1 MLDMLTTIQTNHT
14 TLEARFEG
22 KLVTNPRLNRQLV
35 SFQANKTKP
44 RYRWFKYKEGFS
56 EALIH
61 YLFDVFHITQGHL
74 LDPFAG
80 VGTSAFVALERGLT
94 ATAIELLPVGYE
106 TMSVYDAIQRT
117 DHHSLVL
124 AIRRWLQMTPWRTS
138 PACIPFA
145 HLKITDGAFSDDT
158 QRLISQ
164 YQTALRDE
172 PPDIQQ
178 ILRFALMCV
187 LEDVSYTRKDGQYLR
202 WDYRS
207 GRTQGRIPFDKGVI
221 PTFDQAIISKL
232 TEIADDLGHVD
243 LFSFTKHLGNLTLLQ
258 GSCLHILPT
267 LSNHSF
273 DAIITSPPY
282 ANRYDYTRT
291 YALELAFLGVDE
303 IEIRRLRQQ
312 MLSCTVENRD
322 KQFAQTDFSDD
333 IYQQAHTAFAN
344 QTELQTILTYLDDQK
359 EAKLLNNRSIPR
371 MIRNYFWEMTLI
383 IFECARLLKPD
394 APLIM
399 VNDNVRYGGVAIP
412 VDLILSD
419 IAQKAGF
426 DVEVIWVLPTGK
438 GNSSQQMGTYGRE
451 ALRKCIYV
459 WRCKGA

>member
-1 MLDMLTTIQTNHT
+1 MLDMLTTIQTNQT

-35 SFQANKTKP
+35 SFQANKNKP

-56 EALIH
+56 EALVH
-61 YLFDVFHITQGHL
+61 YLLDVFHIPQGHL

-106 TMSVYDAIQRT
+106 TMSVYNAIQRT
-117 DHHSLVL
+117 DNNSLVL
-124 AIRRWLQMTPWRTS
+124 AIHRWLQMTPWRTS
-138 PACIPFA
+138 SACIPFS

-207 GRTQGRIPFDKGVI
+207 GRIQGRIPFDKGVI

-243 LFSFTKHLGNLTLLQ
+243 LFSSTKHLGNLTLLQ
-258 GSCLHILPT
+258 GSSLHILPT

-322 KQFAQTDFSDD
+322 KQFTQTDFSDN

-344 QTELQTILTYLDDQK
+344 QTELQAILTYLDDQK

-459 WRCKGA
+459 WRWKGA